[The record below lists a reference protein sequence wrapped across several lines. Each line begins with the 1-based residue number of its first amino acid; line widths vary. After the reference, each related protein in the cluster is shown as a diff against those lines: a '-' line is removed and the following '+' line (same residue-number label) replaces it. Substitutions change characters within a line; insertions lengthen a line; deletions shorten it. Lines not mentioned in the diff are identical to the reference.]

1 MDLQGVLDFFVIVK
15 EFGGLN
21 GMGWDGEVVR
31 SSGCSK
37 CGPLTVVLEDSLSV
51 NQKSTRGSIKELFCL
66 PSTPRNEYSA
76 IISQGN
82 KNGVISSHIFQ
93 NAQITLNKIMHR

>member
-21 GMGWDGEVVR
+21 GMGWCVVVH

-76 IISQGN
+76 SISQ
-82 KNGVISSHIFQ
+82 
-93 NAQITLNKIMHR
+93 LKIWD